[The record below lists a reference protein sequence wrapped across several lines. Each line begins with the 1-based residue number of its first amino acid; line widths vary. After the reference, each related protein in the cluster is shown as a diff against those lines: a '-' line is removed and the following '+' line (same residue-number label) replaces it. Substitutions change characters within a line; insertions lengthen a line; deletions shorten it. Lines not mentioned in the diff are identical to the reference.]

1 MKNSRF
7 KFRAWNSLT
16 NSMMYNLKDMGKF
29 VLRDPS
35 INDDFL
41 VLPDTECYPLMQFT
55 GLFDKQGVEIY
66 EGDILIADKKDS
78 KNKDWISVVEHNNYG
93 GLCLYYYEYRNTLDR
108 QFASCIQD
116 HQTATWVMQSC
127 EVIGNIYEHGHLLDN
142 SKNKHG
148 KKQWMD

>member
-41 VLPDTECYPLMQFT
+41 VLPDAECYPLMQWT
-55 GLFDKQGVEIY
+55 GLHDKNGKEIY
-66 EGDILIADKKDS
+66 ESDVVRLKSGETAKIVFLCGSFMCEWLDEDDCYSKEMSAILWESRGDDD
-78 KNKDWISVVEHNNYG
+78 DM
-93 GLCLYYYEYRNTLDR
+93 
-108 QFASCIQD
+108 F
-116 HQTATWVMQSC
+116 
-127 EVIGNIYEHGHLLDN
+127 EVIGNIHEDKDLLY
-142 SKNKHG
+142 
-148 KKQWMD
+148 